1 MATVIAEWI
10 GIPVGRMVKNEIAAV
25 LDLAETLNRRV
36 IGQRHALDMI
46 AHRIQTSRAR
56 LDNPDQPIGIF
67 MLCGPSGVGKTET
80 SLALAK
86 ALYGDEVTIQL
97 LQLGH

>member
-1 MATVIAEWI
+1 VATVVADWT
-10 GIPVGRMVKNEIAAV
+10 GIPVDHMAKNEIAAV
-25 LDLAETLNRRV
+25 LDLAEILNRRV

-46 AHRIQTSRAR
+46 ARRIHTSRVR

-80 SLALAK
+80 GLALDRRPSTVAR
-86 ALYGDEVTIQL
+86 
-97 LQLGH
+97 